1 MISVGLV
8 GYGHWGPNLL
18 RNLAAHPAF
27 HVVAASDHRA
37 ERRALALAAAPDV
50 TLYDDGAAL
59 IDDHLFLD
67 AVAIASPVSTHYD
80 LVRRALERGL
90 HVLVEKPLCTRSAE
104 GEELV
109 ALAARQNRVLMVDHT
124 LLFTSAGQ
132 AIRALRQSG
141 RLGRITYYEAQR
153 LNLGLFQPDVNV
165 LWDLGPHDLSLL
177 ADLRDE
183 MPVQVEASGHCH
195 VNPGRPDI
203 VHASLHFASG
213 WMAHFHWSW
222 MSPEKVRRTVIGG
235 SERMLVW
242 DDLAA
247 DGALKLYD
255 RGVEVPANHDHQ
267 AVLPG
272 YRTGGWEMLAME
284 QGEALHRLVDHF
296 AEVIRGRTESLANGL
311 QGVRVLLLLE
321 QIQAALDRNRAA
333 IMSRQPPQKYP
344 LNH

>member
-27 HVVAASDHRA
+27 RVVAVSDHRA
-37 ERRALALAAAPDV
+37 DRRASALEAAPDAA
-50 TLYDDGAAL
+50 LYDDGVAL

-67 AVAIASPVSTHYD
+67 AVAIASPVSTHYG
-80 LVRRALERGL
+80 LARRALERGL
-90 HVLVEKPLCTRSAE
+90 HVLVEKPLCARSAE

-109 ALAARQNRVLMVDHT
+109 ALAARQNRALMVDHT
-124 LLFTSAGQ
+124 LLFTGAAR
-132 AIRALRQSG
+132 AIRALQQSD

-153 LNLGLFQPDVNV
+153 LNLGLFQPDMNV

-177 ADLRDE
+177 ADLRNE
-183 MPVQVEASGHCH
+183 MPVRIEASGHCH
-195 VNPGRPDI
+195 VNPGLPDI

-247 DGALKLYD
+247 DGKLKLYD
-255 RGVEVPANHDHQ
+255 RGIEWPAKRDPGVIQ
-267 AVLPG
+267 PG
-272 YRTGGWEMLAME
+272 YRTGGWMAPAVDE
-284 QGEALHRLVDHF
+284 GEALQRLVGHF
-296 AEVIRGRTESLANGL
+296 ADVIEGRADSIADGAR
-311 QGVRVLLLLE
+311 GVRVLRLLE
-321 QIQAALDRNRAA
+321 QIQTVLDRNQSHPDAR
-333 IMSRQPPQKYP
+333 
-344 LNH
+344 

>member
-27 HVVAASDHRA
+27 RVVAVSDHRA
-37 ERRALALAAAPDV
+37 DRRASAIEAQPDV
-50 TLYDDGAAL
+50 ALYDDGAAL
-59 IDDHLFLD
+59 IGDHQFLD

-80 LVRRALERGL
+80 LARRALERGL
-90 HVLVEKPLCTRSAE
+90 HVLVEKPLCSRSAE

-124 LLFTSAGQ
+124 LLFTGPGR
-132 AIRALRQSG
+132 AIRALAQSD
-141 RLGRITYYEAQR
+141 RLGRIIYYEAQR

-165 LWDLGPHDLSLL
+165 LWDLGAHDLSLL
-177 ADLRDE
+177 ADMRNEL
-183 MPVQVEASGHCH
+183 PVQIEASGHCH
-195 VNPGRPDI
+195 ANPGVPDI
-203 VHASLHFASG
+203 VHASLQFASG

-247 DGALKLYD
+247 DGKLKLYD
-255 RGVEVPANHDHQ
+255 CGIELPALGDRETGRP
-267 AVLPG
+267 A
-272 YRTGGWEMLAME
+272 YRNGGWVPLPTEE
-284 QGEALHRLVDHF
+284 GEALQRLVGHF
-296 AEVIRGRTESLANGL
+296 AEVIEGRALSIANGVR
-311 QGVRVLLLLE
+311 GVRVLKLLE
-321 QIQAALDRNRAA
+321 QIQSALDRSQIA
-333 IMSRQPPQKYP
+333 ISPRQPAK
-344 LNH
+344 NII